1 MKLLLYGVFTAQSR
15 RRIGRSVGVLVCD
28 LMQSWLREYGSRNG
42 VSKVCFTHRYYD
54 EDCHLLQA
62 VPDCSSYLPV
72 AIYDT
77 SHQMSHQTSSSN
89 HLLLS
94 RHSPHTDGQ
103 GSPRSALRRVR
114 RGCSSTGQR
123 TPIVWLSSKQ
133 HSLLLRHW
141 PCSHSLF
148 TLLMFLYPSDTTT
161 TTTIYY
167 DRHVGGIVYGC
178 QQ

>member
-1 MKLLLYGVFTAQSR
+1 MGFR
-15 RRIGRSVGVLVCD
+15 
-28 LMQSWLREYGSRNG
+28 
-42 VSKVCFTHRYYD
+42 KVCFTHRYYD

-89 HLLLS
+89 HLLLFC
-94 RHSPHTDGQ
+94 HSPHTDGQ

-114 RGCSSTGQR
+114 RGCSSTGGIPHCVAEQQAAQ
-123 TPIVWLSSKQ
+123 SS
-133 HSLLLRHW
+133 SSPLVVFTLA
-141 PCSHSLF
+141 F

-161 TTTIYY
+161 TPTIYY

-178 QQ
+178 KQ

>member
-1 MKLLLYGVFTAQSR
+1 MGFR
-15 RRIGRSVGVLVCD
+15 
-28 LMQSWLREYGSRNG
+28 
-42 VSKVCFTHRYYD
+42 KVCFTHRYYD

-89 HLLLS
+89 HLLLF

-114 RGCSSTGQR
+114 MGFSSTGGIPHCVAEQQAAQ
-123 TPIVWLSSKQ
+123 SS
-133 HSLLLRHW
+133 SSPLAV
-141 PCSHSLF
+141 F
-148 TLLMFLYPSDTTT
+148 TLAVYSADVSISIRYNYDDDNILRSTCRRYRIWMSTVECRSFLAMATSS
-161 TTTIYY
+161 
-167 DRHVGGIVYGC
+167 
-178 QQ
+178 